1 MKPHPDD
8 VMIWPDGT
16 CATREEI
23 ERGECAHKSDDYRLA
38 EDWEANEAG
47 YYTSEQVA
55 VLNEM
60 RAKGDL

>member
-1 MKPHPDD
+1 MVTDPED

-23 ERGECAHKSDDYRLA
+23 DRGEYSHKSDDYRLA

-47 YYTSEQVA
+47 YYTKEQVV
-55 VLNEM
+55 VLNSM
-60 RAKGDL
+60 RTKGEL